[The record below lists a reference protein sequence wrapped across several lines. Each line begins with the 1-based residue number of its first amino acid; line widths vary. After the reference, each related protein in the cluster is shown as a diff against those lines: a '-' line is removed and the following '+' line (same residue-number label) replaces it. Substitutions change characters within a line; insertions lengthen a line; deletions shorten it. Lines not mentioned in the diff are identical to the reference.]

1 MSIPTEKKQAVEKLL
16 EYLPFFEITDRE
28 DICRWVTEEK
38 SPDGTMPVTY
48 PMYRDELIDFINLV
62 YENDLMDTSYM
73 QTMEKL
79 SGGEVELEAIIYG
92 IDRYDFDM
100 VMALLTFIIRQ
111 ERFCYGLWAMAA
123 RDKWFTTILNRLK
136 DLDED

>member
-1 MSIPTEKKQAVEKLL
+1 M
-16 EYLPFFEITDRE
+16 
-28 DICRWVTEEK
+28 
-38 SPDGTMPVTY
+38 TY